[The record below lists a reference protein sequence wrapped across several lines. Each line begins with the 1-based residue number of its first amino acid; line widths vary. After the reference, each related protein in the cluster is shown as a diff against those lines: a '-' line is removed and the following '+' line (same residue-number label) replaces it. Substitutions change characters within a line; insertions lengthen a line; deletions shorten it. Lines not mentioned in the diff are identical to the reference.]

1 MKKNSAVGICGKKE
15 MNKVLFKN
23 ILIDVISRHYFGD
36 VKLFLLIDDVQE
48 YSWVKRIPHIY
59 AANGMRNIVFDSE
72 SRNNVFEYLY
82 KELTIR
88 RSMKSCA
95 GLPYLVVLVMNEWGI
110 KTHPVS
116 QFIENAKDIGVSFV
130 FWGESKEEI
139 PLYCGSII
147 SIKDNNKGE
156 LIDSHKGEE
165 KIEFS
170 FDSISDLEMEKISQ
184 ILEPIY
190 CEEISLE
197 SSLRKSISLFE
208 LLGIYSVD
216 DIDLIQNWNEAR
228 VWDTMAAPIGVNS
241 KNEIVSL
248 NLHEKF
254 HGPHGLVAG
263 TTGSGKSEILQTYI
277 LSAAILFHPYEVSFV
292 IIDFK
297 GGGMVNQ
304 FKDLPHLIG
313 AITNIDGREINRSL
327 KSIKAEL
334 LKRQS
339 LFAEANVN
347 HIDKYIQL
355 YKNGKVKIPLP
366 HLIIIVD
373 EFAEL
378 KAEQPEF
385 MKELISA
392 ARIGR
397 SLGVHLILA
406 TQKPSG
412 QVNEQIWSNSK
423 FRLCL
428 KVQNKEDSNEVLKS
442 PLAAEI
448 KEPGRAYL
456 QVGNNEIFELL
467 QSGFSGALEKAN
479 TSKEKSYIISQV
491 DISGRKRIVYAKK
504 KANSSKSSRTQ
515 LEAIVDYVRDT
526 CIENG
531 IERLQNICLPPLPSI
546 VNIVETN
553 KGNGMVSIGIYDDPD
568 SQYQGDAF
576 INISNENYMIIGS
589 SGTGKTNFLQ
599 VIIRQIV
606 NCYSPKQ
613 ANIYIMDFG
622 AMYLKN
628 FQDLC
633 YVGGV
638 VTISEEEK
646 LKKHNNVYQKGKSQ
660 ITYAKLLAGLGKND
674 KALNV
679 LRKAEESLK
688 NHAIRGNIL
697 WIDEAD
703 ILMDQGIHDDY
714 VWDLLQK
721 SEFTAVIPYD
731 KLAIIIVKLAWCY
744 ENDQF
749 AKANLLI
756 ERGQN
761 LIPLEPDHHIHALF
775 YYNAYAVLNKSGET
789 ERSQIYYKKAYA
801 LKEHSRYIKARI
813 DEPKT
818 KEEKNRIKHPWYII
832 YLSFWNHDIEN
843 ISEYRL
849 WCALLLS
856 ETNFNSIYL

>member
-1 MKKNSAVGICGKKE
+1 MSAKRKYKRECLERVEQYNSYIAKKRQEIELARKQEKKILEKIYFDTNTNVENISNFSLNLFDRIPTDDDFLRLYIGKGLVKAHRELDYKKPESFETNDELACIPDELTSEYKMIPDSPITIDLKKNSAVGICGKKE

-36 VKLFLLIDDVQE
+36 VKLFLLIDDVRE

-95 GLPYLVVLVMNEWGI
+95 GLPYLVVLVMNEWEI

-116 QFIENAKDIGVSFV
+116 QFIENAKDVGVSFV

-313 AITNIDGREINRSL
+313 AITNID
-327 KSIKAEL
+327 
-334 LKRQS
+334 
-339 LFAEANVN
+339 
-347 HIDKYIQL
+347 
-355 YKNGKVKIPLP
+355 
-366 HLIIIVD
+366 
-373 EFAEL
+373 
-378 KAEQPEF
+378 
-385 MKELISA
+385 
-392 ARIGR
+392 
-397 SLGVHLILA
+397 
-406 TQKPSG
+406 
-412 QVNEQIWSNSK
+412 
-423 FRLCL
+423 
-428 KVQNKEDSNEVLKS
+428 
-442 PLAAEI
+442 
-448 KEPGRAYL
+448 
-456 QVGNNEIFELL
+456 
-467 QSGFSGALEKAN
+467 
-479 TSKEKSYIISQV
+479 
-491 DISGRKRIVYAKK
+491 
-504 KANSSKSSRTQ
+504 
-515 LEAIVDYVRDT
+515 
-526 CIENG
+526 
-531 IERLQNICLPPLPSI
+531 
-546 VNIVETN
+546 
-553 KGNGMVSIGIYDDPD
+553 
-568 SQYQGDAF
+568 
-576 INISNENYMIIGS
+576 
-589 SGTGKTNFLQ
+589 
-599 VIIRQIV
+599 
-606 NCYSPKQ
+606 
-613 ANIYIMDFG
+613 
-622 AMYLKN
+622 
-628 FQDLC
+628 
-633 YVGGV
+633 
-638 VTISEEEK
+638 
-646 LKKHNNVYQKGKSQ
+646 
-660 ITYAKLLAGLGKND
+660 
-674 KALNV
+674 
-679 LRKAEESLK
+679 
-688 NHAIRGNIL
+688 
-697 WIDEAD
+697 
-703 ILMDQGIHDDY
+703 
-714 VWDLLQK
+714 
-721 SEFTAVIPYD
+721 
-731 KLAIIIVKLAWCY
+731 
-744 ENDQF
+744 
-749 AKANLLI
+749 
-756 ERGQN
+756 
-761 LIPLEPDHHIHALF
+761 
-775 YYNAYAVLNKSGET
+775 
-789 ERSQIYYKKAYA
+789 
-801 LKEHSRYIKARI
+801 
-813 DEPKT
+813 
-818 KEEKNRIKHPWYII
+818 
-832 YLSFWNHDIEN
+832 
-843 ISEYRL
+843 
-849 WCALLLS
+849 
-856 ETNFNSIYL
+856 